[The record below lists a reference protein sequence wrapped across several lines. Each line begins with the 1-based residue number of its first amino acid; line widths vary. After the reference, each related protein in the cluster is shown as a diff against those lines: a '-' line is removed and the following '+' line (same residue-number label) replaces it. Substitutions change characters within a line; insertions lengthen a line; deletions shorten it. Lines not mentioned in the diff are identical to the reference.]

1 MIMAELS
8 PRARELLRAGTIR
21 PSAADRARIQKA
33 LQARLGMPA
42 PSVPESPALPAPRS
56 RWPFISS
63 AIVGVGLMGGAV
75 YLSQRHA
82 PETVVPAQA
91 PAAAAVVT
99 SPASPESTPPV
110 EAATVSALPAA
121 VAPGAPAPS
130 SHTARDRLAQEVA
143 LLERATSAL
152 HAGRPADALKVLDEY
167 QRKFPSGL
175 LSQDR
180 GSARAQALCALGRR
194 SEAQA
199 ELARLPAQSP
209 GSARAKQVCDAS
221 AKTTR

>member
-1 MIMAELS
+1 MAELS

-21 PSAADRARIQKA
+21 PTAADRARIQKA
-33 LQARLGMPA
+33 LQARLGMPS

-56 RWPFISS
+56 RWPLVSS
-63 AIVGVGLMGGAV
+63 AIVGVGLIGGAV
-75 YLSQRHA
+75 YVSHRHA
-82 PETVVPAQA
+82 PETVLPVQA
-91 PAAAAVVT
+91 VAAAAVVT
-99 SPASPESTPPV
+99 SSPAPESAPPV
-110 EAATVSALPAA
+110 EAATASALPTAI
-121 VAPGAPAPS
+121 APAPS

-152 HAGRPADALKVLDEY
+152 HAGRPADALRVLDEY

-194 SEAQA
+194 SEAEA
-199 ELARLPAQSP
+199 ELSRLPAHSP

-221 AKTTR
+221 AKTSR